1 MSAWEPTRAERR
13 KFRGYEVEFREA
25 EAHGVRITAVHG
37 HVGRAV
43 TLYYRIPSLR
53 KFIVYYYAGTT
64 PRERRLITALGRE
77 LPAGGWARHIDRWR
91 HRRICDRSV
100 FVQEIA
106 LLADDPFAQLE
117 LELMIDA
124 DSKVTV

>member
-1 MSAWEPTRAERR
+1 MKAWEPTPSERR
-13 KFRGYEVEFREA
+13 KFQGYGVEFREA
-25 EAHGVRITAVHG
+25 EAHGVRITEVDG

-53 KFIVYYYAGTT
+53 KFVVYYYAGTT
-64 PRERRLITALGRE
+64 VQERRLITAWGRA

-91 HRRICDRSV
+91 RRHICGRAV

-124 DSKVTV
+124 ASEVTA

>member
-1 MSAWEPTRAERR
+1 MSAWEPSPAERR

-25 EAHGVRITAVHG
+25 EAHGVRITDVDG

-43 TLYYRIPSLR
+43 TLYYRVPSLR
-53 KFIVYYYAGTT
+53 KFVVYYYAGTS

-77 LPAGGWARHIDRWR
+77 LPNGGWARHSDRWR
-91 HRRICDRSV
+91 LRRIAGRSV

-106 LLADDPFAQLE
+106 LLADDPFAQVE

-124 DSKVTV
+124 DSGVTV